1 MALYGSVDPVLDV
14 TNAAW
19 GRALEEIATGVK
31 FLDGGLVSFPCSGTY

>member
-1 MALYGSVDPVLDV
+1 MALDGPVDPALDT

-31 FLDGGLVSFPCSGTY
+31 FLDGALVSFPCSGTH